1 MQERDFHPPPP
12 LDERSRLLRRLIL
25 GSLQHSGRGHPGSAL
40 SIVEILRVLYDDI
53 MHYDPATPHWPERD
67 RCILSKGH
75 GCLALYAILADK
87 GFFPATELSRFCA
100 VDSPLGGHPEL
111 DMVPGIEAS
120 TGALGHGLSMGAGMA
135 LGARLHQRR
144 NRVFVILGD
153 GELNEGSVW
162 EAAMFAKKHRLS
174 NLVAIVDHNKLQSY
188 GMVSE
193 VLDMHPLPDKWRSF
207 GFAVREVDGHNV
219 TALQTLLGATPFV
232 PDTPSVIIAHTVKGK
247 GIPMAEGNPQWHH
260 KSLIKPEELVDMFR
274 ALEVE

>member
-1 MQERDFHPPPP
+1 M
-12 LDERSRLLRRLIL
+12 DERSRLLRRLIL
-25 GSLQHSGRGHPGSAL
+25 RSLQRSGRGHPGSAL
-40 SIVEILRVLYDDI
+40 SLVEILRVLYDDI
-53 MHYDPATPHWPERD
+53 LHYDPARPHWLERD

-135 LGARLHQRR
+135 LGAKLHQRQ

-162 EAAMFAKKHRLS
+162 EAAMFAHKHRLD
-174 NLVAIVDHNKLQSY
+174 NLIAIVDHNKLQSY
-188 GMVSE
+188 GLVSE

-207 GFAVREVDGHNV
+207 GFNVQEVDGHDIV
-219 TALQTLLGATPFV
+219 ALRSALQAIPQI
-232 PDTPSVIIAHTVKGK
+232 PDTPNVIIAHTIKGK

-260 KSLIKPEELVDMFR
+260 KSRIKPEELTEMFHD
-274 ALEVE
+274 LEVA